1 MSLTNEKNMVVDHA
15 GLKFHGV
22 TGNSIF
28 FSL

>member
-1 MSLTNEKNMVVDHA
+1 MFLTNEKNMVVGHA

-22 TGNSIF
+22 TRNPIF

>member
-22 TGNSIF
+22 TGNPIF